1 MKGPLMSAF
10 QCIQAHARA
19 QEAKGSAPQ
28 PRQPGEPSSLR
39 PQPGQ
44 PGEQVQGPPRPG
56 AQPRQ
61 PGEQVQGP
69 PRPGPQPRQPDD
81 QVQGP
86 PRPGPQS
93 GPPGDQIRGFFDV
106 FSRSSSVLDLDALAG
121 CFDETF
127 LSSDAAGTRVVPRPA
142 FLRAL
147 AGRAQMFA
155 DAGIGPAEL
164 RQVTHQ
170 ELDPHHVLARTTW
183 AAPRTDGSGEV
194 TLVSSFL
201 LRRDGDQ
208 LRIVVYINHQGL
220 PS

>member
-19 QEAKGSAPQ
+19 QEAKGSDPQ
-28 PRQPGEPSSLR
+28 PRQPDEPSRLR

-44 PGEQVQGPPRPG
+44 PGDQVQGPPRPG

-106 FSRSSSVLDLDALAG
+106 FSRSSSVLDLDALAW

-127 LSSDAAGTRVVPRPA
+127 LSSDAAGTRMVPRPA

>member
-1 MKGPLMSAF
+1 MPALHPC
-10 QCIQAHARA
+10 QLYDQIRA
-19 QEAKGSAPQ
+19 GSAPG
-28 PRQPGEPSSLR
+28 PHRSQPGDP
-39 PQPGQ
+39 
-44 PGEQVQGPPRPG
+44 
-56 AQPRQ
+56 
-61 PGEQVQGP
+61 
-69 PRPGPQPRQPDD
+69 
-81 QVQGP
+81 
-86 PRPGPQS
+86 
-93 GPPGDQIRGFFDV
+93 IRGFFDV
-106 FSRSSSVLDLDALAG
+106 FARSSHPLDLDALAG

-155 DAGIGPAEL
+155 DAGIGPAAL
-164 RQVTHQ
+164 RQLAHQ

-183 AAPRTDGSGEV
+183 AAPRTDGSGEIA
-194 TLVSSFL
+194 LASSFL

>member
-10 QCIQAHARA
+10 QCIQPDDEVQGPSR
-19 QEAKGSAPQ
+19 
-28 PRQPGEPSSLR
+28 PGPH
-39 PQPGQ
+39 PGQ
-44 PGEQVQGPPRPG
+44 PGDP
-56 AQPRQ
+56 
-61 PGEQVQGP
+61 
-69 PRPGPQPRQPDD
+69 
-81 QVQGP
+81 
-86 PRPGPQS
+86 
-93 GPPGDQIRGFFDV
+93 IRGFFDV
-106 FSRSSSVLDLDALAG
+106 FSRASNALDLDALAG

-127 LSSDAAGTRVVPRPA
+127 LSSDAAGTRMVPRPA

-155 DAGIGPAEL
+155 DAGIGRAAL
-164 RQVTHQ
+164 RQLTHQ

-183 AAPRTDGSGEV
+183 GAPRTDGSGEV
-194 TLVSSFL
+194 TLASSFL